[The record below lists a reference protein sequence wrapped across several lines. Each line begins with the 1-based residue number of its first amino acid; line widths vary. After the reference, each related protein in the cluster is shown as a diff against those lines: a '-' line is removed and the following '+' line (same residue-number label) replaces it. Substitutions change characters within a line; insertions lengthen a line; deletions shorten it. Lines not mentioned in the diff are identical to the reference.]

1 MTSEPLSQTAGRE
14 GGFGGGVTELCRG
27 KWGGPGVCGVLEKAR
42 TAVGDVTTGR
52 SVMFPGGAVTSPC
65 GTKGKRM
72 SHIITEL
79 QAVDKRRIR

>member
-1 MTSEPLSQTAGRE
+1 MNSENLTLQHSEPQSEVESLMTSEPLSQTAGRE

-52 SVMFPGGAVTSPC
+52 SVMFPAV
-65 GTKGKRM
+65 
-72 SHIITEL
+72 
-79 QAVDKRRIR
+79 Q